1 MNWMM
6 MGKIIKM
13 VTMMSTLSSPQAS
26 SPTGSCDSQREEK
39 NLASLRNKLTAAE
52 TKVGHRH
59 HHPHPI
65 CLWQHATR
73 SGGFIRTE
81 KIGQYYFGE
90 RWKGLL
96 MGQSIPTHCGGWR
109 FQVPTGKG

>member
-1 MNWMM
+1 
-6 MGKIIKM
+6 MGLVWGVVISPSQSQLVM
-13 VTMMSTLSSPQAS
+13 VMHQQGLLVSNSDRQSGGIQLSEVQCS
-26 SPTGSCDSQREEK
+26 
-39 NLASLRNKLTAAE
+39 
-52 TKVGHRH
+52 
-59 HHPHPI
+59 I
-65 CLWQHATR
+65 CLRQHAAR